1 MSLVPTIY
9 RSTDP
14 GAPLLSGVPGAMI
27 ALLDAVLVD
36 GYGVGAG
43 RKDGLGWTRG
53 FGGVNIRA
61 YQNSQVSGTGYFL
74 RVDDN
79 AARSALLRG
88 YSSMSDLNTGDDATP
103 SPTLKANGSMWEKS
117 TVASGTLRHWMVV
130 GTERFFY
137 LFVDTGGNYGTQGY
151 SGTHGHYAGDIT
163 SMKPGDRHH
172 FTVSYKGSD
181 TEGSSGV
188 GYGFKARPWND
199 FSGTDS
205 QTSAFFGRSMSGVPG
220 STRAYVSAA
229 AITTGGVMLGSQS
242 NYPAYPY
249 IGNGGLL
256 YTTIDILESGMQ
268 PRGFLPGA
276 YAPIHRRPF
285 PELTVVTDV
294 DGLPVGTQL
303 LAKCVTADSLSGGFS
318 ETYTGQILI
327 DITNAWA

>member
-9 RSTDP
+9 RSTDS
-14 GAPLLSGVPGAMI
+14 GAPLLSGVPGALI

-43 RKDGLGWTRG
+43 RKDGLGWTKG

-74 RVDDN
+74 RVDDT

-88 YSSMSDLNTGDDATP
+88 YSSMSDLNTGEDATP
-103 SPTLKANGSMWEKS
+103 SPSLKAIGSMWEKS
-117 TVASGTLRHWMVV
+117 NVASGALRHWIAI

-151 SGTHGHYAGDIT
+151 AGTHGHYAGDIT

-172 FTVSYKGSD
+172 FVVSYKGGDS
-181 TEGSSGV
+181 EGSSNV
-188 GYGFKARPWND
+188 GYGFKARPWSD
-199 FSGTDS
+199 FGNADS
-205 QTSAFFGRSMSGVPG
+205 HTAAFIGRSMSGIPG
-220 STRAYVSAA
+220 SMRSFVSAA
-229 AITTGGVMLGSQS
+229 AATVNTTLGNQS
-242 NYPAYPY
+242 NYPTYPY

-256 YTTIDILESGMQ
+256 YSTVDVLESVMQ
-268 PRGFLPGA
+268 PRGFLPGI

-285 PELTVVTDV
+285 PELTLVSDV

-303 LAKCVTADSLSGGFS
+303 LAKCVTADSFTPGFN

-327 DITNAWA
+327 DITNAWG

>member
-14 GAPLLSGVPGAMI
+14 GAPLLSGVPGALI

-43 RKDGLGWTRG
+43 RKDGLGWKKG

-61 YQNSQVSGTGYFL
+61 YQNSQAFGTGYFL
-74 RVDDN
+74 RVDDT

-88 YSSMSDLNTGDDATP
+88 YSSMSDLNTGEDATP
-103 SPTLKANGSMWEKS
+103 SPALKTSGSMWEKS
-117 TVASGTLRHWMVV
+117 NVASGALRHWIAI

-151 SGTHGHYAGDIT
+151 AGTHGHYAGDIT

-181 TEGSSGV
+181 SEGSSSI

-199 FSGTDS
+199 FGSADT
-205 QTSAFFGRSMSGVPG
+205 QTSAFVGRSMSGVPG
-220 STRAYVSAA
+220 SVRAYVSASA
-229 AITTGGVMLGSQS
+229 ATTSGVALGSQS
-242 NYPAYPY
+242 NYPTYPY
-249 IGNGGLL
+249 AGNGGLL
-256 YTTIDILESGMQ
+256 YSPIDVLENGMQ

-276 YAPIHRRPF
+276 FAPIHRRPF
-285 PELTVVTDV
+285 PEMTVVTDV

-303 LAKCVTADSLSGGFS
+303 LAKCVTVDSLAGGFS